1 MNTWNTKKKKLAMN
15 VAKVGV
21 IITNQDVLNR
31 IVVLEAVFMA
41 AYAHRTVTGAF
52 VLQDGMAIDANLI
65 STSAA

>member
-41 AYAHRTVTGAF
+41 AYVHRTVTGAF

>member
-1 MNTWNTKKKKLAMN
+1 MN

-41 AYAHRTVTGAF
+41 VYAHRTATGAY
-52 VLQDGMAIDANLI
+52 VLQDGMAIDANRI

>member
-31 IVVLEAVFMA
+31 IAAPEAVFMVV
-41 AYAHRTVTGAF
+41 YAHRMATVAF
-52 VLQDGMAIDANLI
+52 VLQDGMAIVANQI
-65 STSAA
+65 STNAV